1 MPEGNAKPRLL
12 IIDDD
17 EAVRKLMRFRLK
29 DTYEIIDTGKPEEA
43 LSLALS
49 DKPDAILLD
58 LMMPKFSGFE
68 ICQTLSTLSFTQLI
82 PIFIVSGE
90 SSVRYKEFCKNLGAK
105 AYFQKP
111 VDFDALKSSL
121 AFATGVDRPDRRC
134 EPRIRL
140 RITLKLTGLD
150 AKGKPFEI
158 VTVTENVSAHG
169 FCCASTE
176 TLAMNSTVDVFHI
189 ANAQKF
195 TGKAMAVRLE
205 WPNTPGQLYGFQFIG
220 PPNDWILK

>member
-1 MPEGNAKPRLL
+1 MPRLL
-12 IIDDD
+12 VIDDD

-29 DTYEIIDTGKPEEA
+29 DSYEIIDTGDPEEA
-43 LSLALS
+43 LGLALS
-49 DKPDAILLD
+49 HKPDAILLD

-90 SSVRYKEFCKNLGAK
+90 SAARYKEFCKNLGAK

-111 VDFDALKSSL
+111 VDFESLQAAL
-121 AFATGVDRPDRRC
+121 AQATGVDRPDRRC

-140 RITLKLTGLD
+140 RISLKLCGLD
-150 AKGKPFEI
+150 AKGKSFEC

-169 FCCASTE
+169 FCCSCIE
-176 TLAMNSTVDVFHI
+176 NLALNSTVDVYYLT
-189 ANAQKF
+189 QRQTL
-195 TGKAMAVRLE
+195 TGKAMTVRID

-220 PPNDWILK
+220 PPTDWILK

>member
-1 MPEGNAKPRLL
+1 MPRLL
-12 IIDDD
+12 VIDDD
-17 EAVRKLMRFRLK
+17 ESVRKLMRFRLK
-29 DTYEIIDTGKPEEA
+29 DSYEIIDTGDPEEA
-43 LSLALS
+43 LGLALS
-49 DKPDAILLD
+49 HKPDAILLD

-90 SSVRYKEFCKNLGAK
+90 SATRYKEFCKNLGAK

-111 VDFDALKSSL
+111 VDFESLQAAL
-121 AFATGVDRPDRRC
+121 AQATGVDRPDRRC

-140 RITLKLTGLD
+140 RISLKLCGLD
-150 AKGKPFEI
+150 AKGKPFEC

-169 FCCASTE
+169 FCCACIE
-176 TLAMNSTVDVFHI
+176 ALAINSTVDVYFL
-189 ANAQKF
+189 AQRQTL
-195 TGKAMAVRLE
+195 TGKAMTVRID

-220 PPNDWILK
+220 PPTDWILK